1 MKVMDRVKS
10 TIINTRKS
18 VERFPITIIIS
29 FALAILLIYQ
39 NEVSPKLAQEARD
52 NLTRLAMVVGLGIP
66 LSLCIGLLR
75 ERFVKFNKFIGYILG
90 GLFLVVYYL
99 YLLKDFQMVA
109 MTRYMGTMIFL
120 LIVFFYALKINH
132 DENYEKYVIKVFSGA
147 FLTALY
153 SGVLFAGLA
162 AIVATIDNL
171 FEININENI
180 YFYMFLL
187 VVFVFAASLFLSKI
201 PEKDD
206 DFRNYEYSRSLK
218 VLLVFIVIPLISVY
232 TLILYAYFVK
242 ILVTW
247 QWPKGLVSHLVLW
260 YSVISV
266 GVIFLITPVLEENK
280 VAKTFKIWFPKFI
293 LPILVMMFMS
303 IWQRID
309 QYGITENRYYI
320 ILLGIWVLGVM
331 LYFSFKKPLKN
342 ILIPISLSLVVLLSV
357 YGPVSSYSMSKSSQN
372 NRLIRILEANDMLVD
387 GNIKSNQFVDK
398 DVQTEVNN
406 IITYFINTHSL
417 EDIKVL
423 PADYEVADSK
433 ELFGFEYLPY
443 NPYDGN
449 QDYFSYYVD
458 HYQKP
463 IDIAG
468 FDYYINMS
476 SWNEQLVNIDN
487 LAVKYNRSGHS
498 LLINEGDINLITVDI
513 NELAAKIHADNKG
526 ISQGKDMIDLDKMTV
541 NLDNDNVKIR
551 ILFTNINGRYNI
563 NNEGINLENT
573 EFLLLIDKK

>member
-10 TIINTRKS
+10 TIINTKKS
-18 VERFPITIIIS
+18 VERFPITIIVS

-39 NEVSPKLAQEARD
+39 NEISATLVQEARD
-52 NLTRLAMVVGLGIP
+52 NLTRLVMVVGLGIP

-75 ERFVKFNKFIGYILG
+75 ERFVRVNKFIGYILG

-109 MTRYMGTMIFL
+109 MTRYMGTMVFL
-120 LIVFFYALKINH
+120 IIVFFYALKINH

-153 SGVLFAGLA
+153 SVVLYLGLA
-162 AIVATIDNL
+162 AILLTIDNL
-171 FEININENI
+171 FDVNIDGEI
-180 YFYMFLL
+180 YYYMFLI

-206 DFRNYEYSRSLK
+206 DYKNYEYSKSLK
-218 VLLVFIVIPLISVY
+218 VLLVYIVIPLISVY

-320 ILLGIWVLGVM
+320 ILLGIWVLGIM

-372 NRLIRILEANDMLVD
+372 NRLIRILEANKMLVD

-398 DVQTEVNN
+398 DAQTEINN
-406 IITYFINTHSL
+406 IITYFISTHSL
-417 EDIKVL
+417 DDIKVL
-423 PADYEVADSK
+423 PANYEVVDSK

-443 NPYDGN
+443 NPYEVN

-463 IDIAG
+463 IDIGG

-476 SWNEQLVNIDN
+476 SWNEQLINIDN
-487 LAVKYNRSGHS
+487 LAVKYNRSSHT

-513 NELAAKIHADNKG
+513 NELASKIHSDNGG
-526 ISQGKDMIDLDKMTV
+526 IPLSKDMMDLDKMTV
-541 NLDNDNVKIR
+541 NLANDNVKIR